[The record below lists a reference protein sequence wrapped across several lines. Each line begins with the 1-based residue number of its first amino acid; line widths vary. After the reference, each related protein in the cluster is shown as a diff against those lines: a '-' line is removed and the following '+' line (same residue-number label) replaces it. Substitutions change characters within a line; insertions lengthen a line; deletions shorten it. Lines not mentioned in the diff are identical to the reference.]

1 MRRTKNVVLEKSL
14 QSGYWREAD
23 ALAVLS
29 SWRESGLSLHAFAQ
43 RHGLSVSRLDRWK
56 SRLRAGGQ
64 PVQFHRVEVVQP
76 AVLPQAGA
84 GGRVD
89 VVLRGGRR
97 VRVRRGFD
105 ASLLEAVARAVES
118 WPC

>member
-1 MRRTKNVVLEKSL
+1 MKRTKNVELEKSL
-14 QSGYWREAD
+14 QSDYWREAD

-29 SWRESGLSLHAFAQ
+29 LWRDSGLSLRAFAQ
-43 RHGLSVSRLDRWK
+43 RHGLSLSRLDRWK
-56 SRLRAGGQ
+56 ARLRAGGQ
-64 PVQFHRVEVVQP
+64 SVQFHRVELVEP
-76 AVLPQAGA
+76 AAVLQTSA
-84 GGRVD
+84 GGCID